1 MILLFVC
8 LRVNDVICD
17 AVWYVNCECDG
28 KLQNTKHT
36 LFFTKARLKKLSIS
50 IPLEKIQ
57 ITNKLQPHIL
67 CHNLR

>member
-28 KLQNTKHT
+28 KLQNTKYT
-36 LFFTKARLKKLSIS
+36 IFFTKARLKKLSIPS
-50 IPLEKIQ
+50 EKTQ
-57 ITNKLQPHIL
+57 ITNKLQSYIL
-67 CHNLR
+67 FQNLR